1 MSVESPAD
9 LIALRYVGRAVARI
23 LDEMEAALAPGMTTG
38 ELDAIAEAAMRR
50 LGVRSAPRH
59 TYGFPG
65 FACISVNDEIVHGVP
80 GSRRLRDGDVV
91 KLDVTAEAGG
101 YVADAAR
108 TVIAGRAP
116 AAALRLRASAVAAL
130 QAALDAAR
138 AGARLSAIGRAV
150 EGRARKDGFAVV
162 RELCGHGVGR
172 AIHEAPQVLN
182 YEDPSSTEV
191 LSEGLVLAIEPML
204 SARRSR
210 PVQRADGW
218 TLATHNG
225 SLAVHQEHTVMI
237 RDGAPLIITAA

>member
-9 LIALRYVGRAVARI
+9 LIGLRVVGRAVARI
-23 LDEMEAALAPGMTTG
+23 LDEMEAALGPGLTTA
-38 ELDAIAEAAMRR
+38 ELDAIAADAMRR
-50 LGVRSAPRH
+50 LGVRSAPRQ

-80 GSRRLRDGDVV
+80 GPRRLRDGDVV

-108 TVIAGRAP
+108 TVIVGRA
-116 AAALRLRASAVAAL
+116 AAAASRLHACAVAAL
-130 QAALDAAR
+130 KAALGAAR

-150 EGRARKDGFAVV
+150 DEQARRDGFAVI

-182 YEDPSSTEV
+182 YEDPGSTQV
-191 LSEGLVLAIEPML
+191 LEPGLVLAVEPMIA
-204 SARRSR
+204 ARRAR

-225 SLAVHQEHTVMI
+225 ALAVHEELTVMI
-237 RDGAPLIITAA
+237 REGAPLVITAA